1 MPKYMELVEWIQ
13 EQISS
18 KNLLPGQK
26 LCSENELKDKF
37 GVSRQTVRHA
47 IGLLEQEGVLRRV
60 QGSGTFINDV
70 RLFNLEKRSKV
81 MVVTTYV
88 DAYIFPRTIQG
99 IENVLSEQGYS
110 VQIAFTNN
118 QNSKE
123 KTILEDIISRDEV
136 AGIIMETTKSGI
148 PNSNLHLYKEL
159 RKRRVPILFINSFYP
174 ALKIPHVS
182 INDKAAGKRATK
194 HLIDMG
200 HRRIGGVFKLD
211 DGQGHQRYVGYVEA
225 MNEAGLEIDDS
236 RILWIDTEDVRD
248 ITKCT
253 ERILDR
259 MESCTGI
266 FCYND
271 QVAFNIIEVF
281 KKQGI
286 LIPEDISIAS
296 VDDSDLAVRG
306 DVKLSTVPHPMEK
319 LGEKAAENLIE
330 MIKNPAFD
338 GTYEFEDDIIIRDS
352 VKRLLQ

>member
-47 IGLLEQEGVLRRV
+47 IGVLEQEGILRRV
-60 QGSGTFINDV
+60 QGSGTYVNDI
-70 RLFNLEKRSKV
+70 RLVNLEKRSKV

-148 PNSNLHLYKEL
+148 PNPNLYLYKEI
-159 RKRRVPILFINSFYP
+159 RKHRIPILFINSFYP
-174 ALKIPHVS
+174 SLKIPHVS
-182 INDKAAGKRATK
+182 INDRMAGKRVTEY
-194 HLIDMG
+194 LIEMG
-200 HRRIGGVFKLD
+200 HRRIGGIFKMD
-211 DGQGHQRYVGYVEA
+211 DGQGHQRYAGYVDA
-225 MNEAGLEIDDS
+225 MLEAGLEVDDS
-236 RILWIDTEDVRD
+236 RILWIDTEDVKNFS
-248 ITKCT
+248 KCT

-259 MESCTGI
+259 IESCTGL

-271 QVAFNIIEVF
+271 QVAFHLMELLN
-281 KKQGI
+281 KQGI
-286 LIPEDISIAS
+286 LVPEDISIAS
-296 VDDSDLAVRG
+296 IDDSDLAVRG
-306 DVKLSTVPHPMEK
+306 EIRLSTVPHPMEQ
-319 LGEKAAENLIE
+319 LGEKAAENLIQ
-330 MIKNPAFD
+330 MIKNPTFD
-338 GTYEFEDDIIIRDS
+338 GTYEFDNEIIIRES
-352 VKRLLQ
+352 VKQIK